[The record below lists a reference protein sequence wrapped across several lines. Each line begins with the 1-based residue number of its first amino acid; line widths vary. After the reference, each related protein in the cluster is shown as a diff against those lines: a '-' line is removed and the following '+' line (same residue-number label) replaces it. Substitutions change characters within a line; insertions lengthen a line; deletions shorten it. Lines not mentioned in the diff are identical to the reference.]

1 MKHVALAILL
11 SLSTLTAAAR
21 PADACGGYGSRVRR
35 ETATGQ
41 WPSIERGDGSVTLEL
56 HYPRFGIKSDRLY
69 AIHLRVV
76 DDQKLRDLEKQI
88 ARDKWATLV
97 DVVEVRPGT
106 WRVVGWTKRA

>member
-1 MKHVALAILL
+1 MKHIGLALLL
-11 SLSTLTAAAR
+11 SLSTLTAAVR

-41 WPSIERGDGSVTLEL
+41 WPSIERGDGTVTLEL
-56 HYPRFGIKSDRLY
+56 HYPRFGINKNLLY

-88 ARDKWATLV
+88 ARDKWDTLV
-97 DVVEVRPGT
+97 DVVEIRPGA
-106 WRVVGWTKRA
+106 WRVTGWTKRP